1 MKATKMGVDL
11 SNLNVLVVDDE
22 VSITRLVKMTLADL
36 DVSQVY
42 IAKNGME
49 ALKLLGELDDID
61 VVICDWN
68 MPRMSGLEL
77 LLQVRT
83 VDHDM
88 PFIMLTGRADVNSVK
103 EAKDLGVSD
112 YLIKPFRSDVLEKK
126 LTRLARLQSSAAR
139 GRGSRHW
146 GGPPTWPDG

>member
-36 DVSQVY
+36 DVSQVF
-42 IAKNGME
+42 IAKDGKE
-49 ALKLLGELDDID
+49 ALALLGELDDID

-83 VDHDM
+83 VDRDL
-88 PFIMLTGRADVNSVK
+88 PFVMLTGRADIGSVK
-103 EAKDLGVSD
+103 EARDLGVSD
-112 YLIKPFRSDVLEKK
+112 YLVKPFSSDGLKQK
-126 LTRLARLQSSAAR
+126 LMRLARL
-139 GRGSRHW
+139 HC
-146 GGPPTWPDG
+146 